1 MQLFKAVLSLALL
14 TSSVLAQSTQLLYPP
29 PGSTLTAGSSIT
41 VQVGMG
47 GFPEN
52 IDNVALVIGL
62 AQCYGGTCYPASS
75 YVGNVLYQGPY
86 TPITGQNYANYT
98 VNVPQTF
105 TGNASLNV
113 INLFLVGAEFEPIV
127 DYLNENVTVV

>member
-1 MQLFKAVLSLALL
+1 MQLFKAALSLALL
-14 TSSVLAQSTQLLYPP
+14 ASSVLAQSTQLLYPP
-29 PGSTLTAGSSIT
+29 PGSTLTGGSSIT

-62 AQCYGGTCYPASS
+62 AQCYGGECYPASS
-75 YVGNVLYQGPY
+75 YVGNVLYQGVY

-98 VNVPQTF
+98 VEVPQTF

-113 INLFLVGAEFEPIV
+113 INLFLVGAEYEPIV